1 MGTSTGRVG
10 AADLVG
16 GVHTAIFTHPSN
28 SEGTLTVTVNIVNRN
43 TSQDA
48 AVRISLLD
56 GAITTIADEDYIEFG
71 IPKVRV
77 IRPGGVIQKAG
88 IKMAYGDVLGAYS
101 DKSNVTVQAW
111 AEKAP

>member
-1 MGTSTGRVG
+1 MAARSTGRVG

-16 GVHTAIFTHPSN
+16 GVHTAIFTHPAN
-28 SEGTLTVTVNIVNRN
+28 SDGTLTVTVNIVNRGN
-43 TSQDA
+43 SDA

-56 GAITTIADEDYIEFG
+56 GAITTIADEDYIEYG
-71 IPKVRV
+71 IPGVRV

-101 DKSNVTVQAW
+101 DVSNVTVQAW
-111 AEKAP
+111 AEKAA